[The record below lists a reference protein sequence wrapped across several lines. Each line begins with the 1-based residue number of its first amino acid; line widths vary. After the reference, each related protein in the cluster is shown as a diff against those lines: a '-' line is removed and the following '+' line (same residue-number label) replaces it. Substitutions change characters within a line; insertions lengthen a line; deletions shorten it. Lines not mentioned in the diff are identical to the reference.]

1 MSIFGYGTH
10 PLHSQIAIFEGNH
23 AMPHRRVFGRR
34 YRAVLKAWEASVIR
48 SRMSINGQNGA
59 AAPDRRINWSGQAL
73 STFYGAV
80 RKALVVVIVGRSIGI
95 LIALGLSGWWIMKRL
110 GCIA

>member
-1 MSIFGYGTH
+1 MTQSYAW
-10 PLHSQIAIFEGNH
+10 SNH
-23 AMPHRRVFGRR
+23 RVFGRR
-34 YRAVLKAWEASVIR
+34 YRAVLKAWETSVIR
-48 SRMSINGQNGA
+48 SRMLINARNR

-95 LIALGLSGWWIMKRL
+95 LIALGLGGWCVLKRL
-110 GCIA
+110 GCVE